1 MKQYFD
7 DLDEALEGIAI
18 KQLDLPKT
26 QGFNAVK
33 KLVGLPN
40 YVKMGYRI
48 EYISNET
55 VKGILNSEIRTESEF
70 RNAIS
75 SHGERNCEVLFKV
88 VETRKDVMLI
98 IETFFFN
105 II

>member
-33 KLVGLPN
+33 KLVGLP
-40 YVKMGYRI
+40 YGF
-48 EYISNET
+48 
-55 VKGILNSEIRTESEF
+55 L
-70 RNAIS
+70 
-75 SHGERNCEVLFKV
+75 VL
-88 VETRKDVMLI
+88 RPMLKK
-98 IETFFFN
+98 N
-105 II
+105 LRAKALVRAGNQCH

>member
-7 DLDEALEGIAI
+7 DLDEALEEIAI
-18 KQLDLPKT
+18 KQLDLTKT

-33 KLVGLPN
+33 KLIGLPN

-48 EYISNET
+48 ESVSET
-55 VKGILNSEIRTESEF
+55 TVQSLLNGEIKIMRDFANARYSDGYKNYKILYRT
-70 RNAIS
+70 
-75 SHGERNCEVLFKV
+75 

-105 II
+105 ID